1 MAKISVSKTTGE
13 RFLVL
18 EQADLTATLVALM
31 DERAE
36 AARMLREL
44 DAQIEAEVRAFPENA
59 GRDISVW
66 VKFGRISIG
75 RKREGTVRPVAK
87 PRVGLG
93 QFWDEQDASG
103 AAR

>member
-1 MAKISVSKTTGE
+1 MA
-13 RFLVL
+13 
-18 EQADLTATLVALM
+18 
-31 DERAE
+31 ERAE

-44 DAQIEAEVRAFPENA
+44 DGQIEAEVRAFPENS

-66 VKFGRISIG
+66 VKFGKISIG
-75 RKREGTVRPVAK
+75 RKREGAQRQVAK

>member
-13 RFLVL
+13 RYLVL
-18 EQADLTATLVALM
+18 EQADLTATLVGLM
-31 DERAE
+31 AERAE

-44 DAQIEAEVRAFPENA
+44 DGKIEAEVRAFPENA
-59 GRDISVW
+59 GREVSVW
-66 VKFGRISIG
+66 VKFGKISIG
-75 RKREGTVRPVAK
+75 RKRDGQARQAPK

>member
-13 RFLVL
+13 KYLVL
-18 EQADLTATLVALM
+18 EQADLTVTLRALM
-31 DERAE
+31 EERAE

-44 DAQIEAEVRAFPENA
+44 DGQIETEGRAFPENE
-59 GRDISVW
+59 GREVSVW
-66 VKFGRISIG
+66 VKFGKISIG
-75 RKREGTVRPVAK
+75 RKREGTVRQAPK

>member
-1 MAKISVSKTTGE
+1 MKTLLAQRDTAKA
-13 RFLVL
+13 R
-18 EQADLTATLVALM
+18 VA
-31 DERAE
+31 
-36 AARMLREL
+36 EL